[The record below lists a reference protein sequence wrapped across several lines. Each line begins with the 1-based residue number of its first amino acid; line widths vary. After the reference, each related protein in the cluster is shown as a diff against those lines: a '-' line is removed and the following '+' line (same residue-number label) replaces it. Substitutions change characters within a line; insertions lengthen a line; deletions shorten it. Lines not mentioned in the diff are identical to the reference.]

1 MPEVFVG
8 VGSNSEPERELRL
21 AVGAVAERFG
31 ALRLSTVYASAPVGF
46 AGPDF
51 LNLVLG
57 FETDEPPQ
65 AVAAAL
71 SEIERRQNSLSL
83 PRGSEPHARAI
94 DLDLLLYADRVI
106 DTPELTLPREDV
118 QRYAFVLRPLAE
130 LAPAL
135 RHPVTGRRLVDM
147 WAEFPAHAQ
156 PLRNVELE
164 LS

>member
-31 ALRLSTVYASAPVGF
+31 ALRLSAVYASAPVGF
-46 AGPDF
+46 TGPDF

-71 SEIERRQNSLSL
+71 HEIERRQNSRSL
-83 PRGSEPHARAI
+83 RGGGKR
-94 DLDLLLYADRVI
+94 
-106 DTPELTLPREDV
+106 
-118 QRYAFVLRPLAE
+118 LRGPSIWIFCCT
-130 LAPAL
+130 
-135 RHPVTGRRLVDM
+135 RTG
-147 WAEFPAHAQ
+147 
-156 PLRNVELE
+156 
-164 LS
+164 

>member
-8 VGSNSEPERELRL
+8 VGSNSEPERQLRL
-21 AVGAVAERFG
+21 AVQAVAARFG
-31 ALRLSTVYASAPVGF
+31 ALRLSAVYASAPVGF

-57 FETDEPPQ
+57 FGTDESPQ

-71 SEIERRQNSLSL
+71 EEIERGQNGQ
-83 PRGSEPHARAI
+83 PGSGGSHGRAI
-94 DLDLLLYADRVI
+94 DLDFLLYEDRVI

-118 QRYAFVLRPLAE
+118 RRYAFVLRPLAE

-135 RHPVTGRRLVDM
+135 RHPLTGMRLADM